1 MEERASKEKD
11 AIRKESPGKVS
22 ESQEIQDVL

>member
-1 MEERASKEKD
+1 MEERTSKEKD

-22 ESQEIQDVL
+22 ESQEITRSA